1 MFSSLPSMYSI
12 HAADAAVLALCPFAR
27 SLQMAYCAAI
37 GGSLSSLPVL
47 SPLRGAR
54 QGPIG
59 SRTGDADGGGDDDSK
74 QWRARRDLRNR
85 SGGSELGSEQAGRL
99 AVAPSAAGARVA
111 DATAITETLATPLQK
126 MAIRAESIGRP
137 PRKREREIL
146 LTFHFPSI
154 AASRICICSRL
165 DGN

>member
-12 HAADAAVLALCPFAR
+12 HAADAAAVLALCPFAR

-37 GGSLSSLPVL
+37 GGSLSSQS
-47 SPLRGAR
+47 SPLSSAWRQAGANREPDGGRRRRRRRLQAVASPSGSTQSIRWLRASLRASRQAGRGSLGGWRAWPTPPPSPRLWRRRCRRWRSGPNRSAAR
-54 QGPIG
+54 QG
-59 SRTGDADGGGDDDSK
+59 
-74 QWRARRDLRNR
+74 
-85 SGGSELGSEQAGRL
+85 
-99 AVAPSAAGARVA
+99 
-111 DATAITETLATPLQK
+111 
-126 MAIRAESIGRP
+126 
-137 PRKREREIL
+137 REREIL

>member
-1 MFSSLPSMYSI
+1 MYSI
-12 HAADAAVLALCPFAR
+12 HAADAAAVLALCPFAR

-99 AVAPSAAGARVA
+99 AVARSAAGARGRRHRHHRDSG
-111 DATAITETLATPLQK
+111 DAA
-126 MAIRAESIGRP
+126 AEDGDQGRIDRP
-137 PRKREREIL
+137 PAKEERD
-146 LTFHFPSI
+146 PSHISLPVDSGI
-154 AASRICICSRL
+154 ANL
-165 DGN
+165 YL